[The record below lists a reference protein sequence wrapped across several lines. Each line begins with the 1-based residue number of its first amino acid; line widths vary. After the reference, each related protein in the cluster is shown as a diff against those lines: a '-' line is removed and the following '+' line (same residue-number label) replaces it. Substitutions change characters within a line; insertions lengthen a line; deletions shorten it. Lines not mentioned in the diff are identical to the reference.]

1 MRVVFMGTP
10 EFATYTLQALI
21 DNGYDVVAVISQPDK
36 PKGRGK
42 KLQPTPVKSVAQD
55 NNLPVYQPERIK
67 SKEFEDFLAE
77 IEADVFVVVAYGQ
90 ILSERILNMPR
101 LGCINVHGSLLPA
114 YRGPAPIQYAVLNGD
129 KVTGVTTMFMD
140 KQCDTGDI
148 LLTREIALDEGETY
162 GSLHDKMAPI
172 GAELLISTLKSL
184 ENGEITPEKQDN
196 SIATHTKM
204 IEKSMGHI
212 DWTKSSA
219 EIYNLVHGLNPMP
232 GAYTSYNGDIIK
244 IWNCV
249 MTDIPSDEAGTIAEA
264 DCRKGLLINTGD
276 VAVKI
281 TELQAVGSKRMKS
294 EDYLRGHSIEVG
306 ALLS

>member
-42 KLQPTPVKSVAQD
+42 KLQPTPVKSVAQA

-114 YRGPAPIQYAVLNGD
+114 YRGSAPIQYAVLNGD
-129 KVTGVTTMFMD
+129 KVTGVT
-140 KQCDTGDI
+140 
-148 LLTREIALDEGETY
+148 TREIALDEGETY

-172 GAELLISTLKSL
+172 GAELLISTLRSL

-196 SIATHTKM
+196 SVATHTKM

-212 DWTKSSA
+212 DWTKNSV

-249 MTDIPSDEAGTIAEA
+249 ITDIPSGEAGTIAEA
-264 DCRKGLLINTGD
+264 DCKKGLLINTGD
-276 VAVKI
+276 TAVKI
-281 TELQAVGSKRMKS
+281 TELQAVGSKRMKA
-294 EDYLRGHSIEVG
+294 EDYLRGHSIEIG